1 MSRKIYK
8 YPVGIK
14 GSQGVMMPV
23 GAEILT
29 VQVQNGTPCLW
40 ALVDIDK
47 PVVMRHIHTYG
58 TGHDIE
64 PADYDYIGTY
74 QLYDGQAVFHVFEM
88 IS

>member
-1 MSRKIYK
+1 MTWKIYK
-8 YPVGIK
+8 YPIGTK
-14 GSQGVMMPV
+14 DSQGVMMPV

-40 ALVDIDK
+40 ALVDIEK

-58 TGHDIE
+58 TGHDVE

-74 QLYDGQAVFHVFEM
+74 QVPSNGFVFHVLEM
-88 IS
+88 K